1 MNEGLTY
8 SELENEIIELQIENK
23 TLGLSLSI
31 QSKEKKKRAAELT
44 IANIELEYQRGE
56 KKKRAAELL
65 IAKVELNFQ
74 NEEKAKRAAELILA
88 NNELDFQ
95 KEEKAKRAAELIIAN
110 VELVFQHEEKVKR
123 AAELI
128 IKKIKF
134 AQKSR
139 ENEKLEEELVIANL
153 AVALQVELIVAKD
166 KAEESEIYLSK
177 LNATKDKLFSII
189 AHDLRSPFN
198 CILGFTN
205 LLIENFKNY
214 EDAEVEESLGNIS
227 LSAKN
232 TLVLLDN
239 LLNWARS
246 KTGQID
252 VEPENL
258 DLSPLIE
265 EVFELSSLSAK
276 NKNIVLNYAYSEEI
290 IIFSDLNMLKTIIR
304 NLISN
309 AIKFT
314 NPGGQIFVSASKK
327 DTFVEIAVS
336 DNGVGMDEATRNKLL
351 NPDTHETAL
360 GTAGEKGSGLGLMLC
375 KEFVEKQGG
384 EIWVQSVLGKGSV
397 FRFSLPLN

>member
-1 MNEGLTY
+1 
-8 SELENEIIELQIENK
+8 LEY
-23 TLGLSLSI
+23 
-31 QSKEKKKRAAELT
+31 QSGEKKKRAAELT

-74 NEEKAKRAAELILA
+74 NEEKAKRAEELILA

-95 KEEKAKRAAELIIAN
+95 NEEKAKRAS
-110 VELVFQHEEKVKR
+110 
-123 AAELI
+123 ELI

-139 ENEKLEEELVIANL
+139 ENEKLEQELVILNL
-153 AVALQVELIVAKD
+153 AVALQAELIVAKD
-166 KAEESEIYLSK
+166 KAEENEIYLSK
-177 LNATKDKLFSII
+177 INATKDKLFSII

-198 CILGFTN
+198 CILGFTD
-205 LLIENFKNY
+205 LLIENFKDY
-214 EDAEVEESLGNIS
+214 EDAEVEEFLGNIS

-232 TLVLLDN
+232 TLILLDN
-239 LLNWARS
+239 LLNWAKS
-246 KTGQID
+246 KTGQIN
-252 VEPENL
+252 VEPEKL
-258 DLSPLIE
+258 ALSSVIE
-265 EVFELSSLSAK
+265 EVFELSSISAK
-276 NKNIVLNYAYSEEI
+276 DKNIVLNYVYSEEI
-290 IIFSDLNMLKTIIR
+290 IISADLNMLKAIIR

-314 NPGGQIFVSASKK
+314 NPDGQIFVTASKK
-327 DTFVEIAVS
+327 DMFVEIAVS
-336 DNGVGMDEATRNKLL
+336 DNGVGMDETTRNKLL